1 MISIFLSIFL
11 LTILWVV
18 WLRQCRKLPP
28 GPKSLPLLGSLPF
41 ITTKN
46 GVLDFFLDE
55 EVTKY
60 KLTTVGFGP
69 FMRLFVINDYDFA
82 KVMK

>member
-18 WLRQCRKLPP
+18 WLRQFRKLQP

-82 KVMK
+82 KVIK